1 MPLVHVLVVVEC
13 IVLDDVGELFLRVC
27 WDVLELAVVCIG
39 VERRGQWLP
48 GKGNL
53 LLFYGFQPV
62 PAATAQ

>member
-1 MPLVHVLVVVEC
+1 VPLVHVLVVVER
-13 IVLDDVGELFLRVC
+13 IVLDEVGELFLRVC

-53 LLFYGFQPV
+53 LLFY
-62 PAATAQ
+62 